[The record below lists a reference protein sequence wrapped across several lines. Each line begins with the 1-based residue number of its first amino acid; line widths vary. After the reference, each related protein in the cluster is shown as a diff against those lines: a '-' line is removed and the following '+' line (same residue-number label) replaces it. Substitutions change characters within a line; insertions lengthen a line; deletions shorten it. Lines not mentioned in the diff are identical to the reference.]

1 MYPALCA
8 ISSVMEKFFGLLL
21 CLGFDVW
28 EVDVVA
34 GEESIIGGSLWHWCC
49 VDSSVV
55 GCYVSFGELSLCLD
69 SLEDWSLD
77 NWGDNG
83 LNL

>member
-1 MYPALCA
+1 ML
-8 ISSVMEKFFGLLL
+8 SLGL
-21 CLGFDVW
+21 DVW

-34 GEESIIGGSLWHWCC
+34 GEESIIGWSLWHWCC
-49 VDSSVV
+49 VDGSVV

-69 SLEDWSLD
+69 GLEDWGLN